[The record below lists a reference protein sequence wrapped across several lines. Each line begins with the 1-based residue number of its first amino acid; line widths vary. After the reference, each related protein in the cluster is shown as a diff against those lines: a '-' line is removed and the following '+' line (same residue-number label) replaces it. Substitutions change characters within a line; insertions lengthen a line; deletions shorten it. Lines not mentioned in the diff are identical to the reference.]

1 MNKESDSKSSLRSAV
16 KVLHL
21 LLGTYFW
28 SQNMHLID
36 AYVSTF
42 KPQMASRSSD
52 FAVSATVVCRF
63 SAMPD
68 L

>member
-1 MNKESDSKSSLRSAV
+1 MCFWTLDLHVICLSV
-16 KVLHL
+16 YKVLL
-21 LLGTYFW
+21 VCDYDALE
-28 SQNMHLID
+28 SLID

-52 FAVSATVVCRF
+52 FAVSATVVCKF